1 MGEPKDVCFELI
13 VRHFDLASLGPVDP
27 KLDTM
32 ARVPRPGKIQ
42 TSNLGHAS
50 PMVALNTYAHMMAID
65 EDRGRLVLD
74 SALGPKPAESILRTA
89 ES

>member
-1 MGEPKDVCFELI
+1 
-13 VRHFDLASLGPVDP
+13 
-27 KLDTM
+27 
-32 ARVPRPGKIQ
+32 
-42 TSNLGHAS
+42 
-50 PMVALNTYAHMMAID
+50 MVALNTYAHMMAID